1 MKKHLLIFF
10 SINIFFFFFITNNIG
25 YFEAPDSI
33 AHFRRSI
40 ELSIPKTKLVST
52 KLNNKIKGLSPT
64 PKALVIAENIHKDN
78 WELQLKTNL
87 RKKEGLE
94 KLKPLQKQIK
104 DILMSDKIKNVFNE
118 INTSE
123 ETSATTLT
131 SYSGMNYLPQ
141 ILAIKFANFLNL
153 NLDITYNFARNS
165 NKVLLFLIIA
175 YCTKLVNENIL
186 ITPLYC
192 LFYIS
197 LPTSLFL
204 FSSISGDPG
213 IIAGIIYL
221 TILIDKHSHN
231 SYLQQSKNK
240 NSKIIFELFFAI
252 IALAAVMSKS
262 AYLPLGIVLG
272 FVYLFYLNKNNFRS
286 IKYIFFTSFSLTS
299 YLCIKWINYV
309 SESAIEF
316 FRLVNPS
323 INPELALLQVKTFS
337 FTFIKAIFQTTFKEL
352 FFWIRQAIGVFGP
365 VNNKWLMPEFLYW
378 IIFLIS
384 FFILIKPILLILSSK
399 INTLKFHSLSQ
410 ILTKFSPVLSITLA
424 LGLSLYLLFGSLWTV
439 WTPSGSEI
447 VWGIQGRYFIP
458 YLPICILLLSLL
470 ITEIR
475 SLSRINIQFFNKRVL
490 LIGILFNLLFFYINI
505 YYYY

>member
-1 MKKHLLIFF
+1 
-10 SINIFFFFFITNNIG
+10 
-25 YFEAPDSI
+25 
-33 AHFRRSI
+33 
-40 ELSIPKTKLVST
+40 
-52 KLNNKIKGLSPT
+52 
-64 PKALVIAENIHKDN
+64 
-78 WELQLKTNL
+78 
-87 RKKEGLE
+87 
-94 KLKPLQKQIK
+94 
-104 DILMSDKIKNVFNE
+104 
-118 INTSE
+118 
-123 ETSATTLT
+123 
-131 SYSGMNYLPQ
+131 
-141 ILAIKFANFLNL
+141 
-153 NLDITYNFARNS
+153 
-165 NKVLLFLIIA
+165 
-175 YCTKLVNENIL
+175 
-186 ITPLYC
+186 
-192 LFYIS
+192 
-197 LPTSLFL
+197 
-204 FSSISGDPG
+204 
-213 IIAGIIYL
+213 
-221 TILIDKHSHN
+221 
-231 SYLQQSKNK
+231 
-240 NSKIIFELFFAI
+240 
-252 IALAAVMSKS
+252 
-262 AYLPLGIVLG
+262 
-272 FVYLFYLNKNNFRS
+272 
-286 IKYIFFTSFSLTS
+286 
-299 YLCIKWINYV
+299 
-309 SESAIEF
+309 EF

-337 FTFIKAIFQTTFKEL
+337 FTFIKAIFQTAFKEL